1 MEKNDQLLL
10 QLIYMFHTSAMQG
23 LGKVADPTGQIN
35 RNLEYVSQTID
46 LMEMLLVKTKGNIS
60 EEIEKMITQMI
71 SELKLNYVDEKSKL
85 VEEKKEEKKEEKIK
99 AKDKKKKTSKK
110 KTQKKKTQ
118 KKKIKK

>member
-60 EEIEKMITQMI
+60 KDIEKMITQMI

-85 VEEKKEEKKEEKIK
+85 GEEKEEKKIK
-99 AKDKKKKTSKK
+99 TKDK
-110 KTQKKKTQ
+110 KKKTQ

>member
-60 EEIEKMITQMI
+60 EDIEKMITQMI

-85 VEEKKEEKKEEKIK
+85 GEEKKEQKI
-99 AKDKKKKTSKK
+99 KDKKKRVTKKKKSSKK
-110 KTQKKKTQ
+110 KTKK
-118 KKKIKK
+118 

>member
-1 MEKNDQLLL
+1 
-10 QLIYMFHTSAMQG
+10 MQG

-60 EEIEKMITQMI
+60 EDIEKMITQMI

-85 VEEKKEEKKEEKIK
+85 GEDKKEKKIK
-99 AKDKKKKTSKK
+99 VKDKKKQVTKKKKPSKK
-110 KTQKKKTQ
+110 KTKK
-118 KKKIKK
+118 

>member
-23 LGKVADPTGQIN
+23 LGKIADPTGQIN

-71 SELKLNYVDEKSKL
+71 SELKLNYVDEKSK
-85 VEEKKEEKKEEKIK
+85 VGEEKIK
-99 AKDKKKKTSKK
+99 AKDKKKKESKK
-110 KTQKKKTQ
+110 KTQKKK
-118 KKKIKK
+118 KKK

>member
-85 VEEKKEEKKEEKIK
+85 GEEKKEEKIK

-110 KTQKKKTQ
+110 KTPKKKT
-118 KKKIKK
+118 KK

>member
-10 QLIYMFHTSAMQG
+10 QLIYMFHSSAMQG

-60 EEIEKMITQMI
+60 EDIEKMITQMI
-71 SELKLNYVDEKSKL
+71 SELKLNYVDEKSK
-85 VEEKKEEKKEEKIK
+85 VGEEKKEEKIK
-99 AKDKKKKTSKK
+99 AKDKKKQVTKKKKSSKK
-110 KTQKKKTQ
+110 KTKK
-118 KKKIKK
+118 